1 MTNKIIKNDIVCWWS
16 GGVTSAVA
24 CWLAI
29 QLYGLDRVRIIF
41 IDTFN
46 EHPDTYRF
54 KRDCE
59 AWYGKEIETIT
70 GIGKQFKNIM
80 HVWFHF
86 ISLNV
91 ATGAI
96 CSTQL
101 KRLVREK
108 WEKENTYTH
117 QVFGFDCSEI
127 KRAISLKLN
136 HANAKPIYP
145 LMFHAYSKKD
155 CIEILKYEFIAI
167 PLMYYLGF
175 LNNNCF
181 GTGCVQGGVGYWQKM
196 YRDFRIKFLRMAVV
210 ERQLSKLAGYPV
222 TMLKDQSNEGK
233 KKKKGENLVFL
244 VYNPDYPNI
253 KCLAEMPECKVEP
266 LVDCNGF
273 CGTNDLQPRSKT
285 EKEINFQDNL

>member
-1 MTNKIIKNDIVCWWS
+1 MKKNDIICWWS

-24 CWLAI
+24 VWLAI
-29 QLYGLDRVRIIF
+29 QLYGIERVRIIF

-54 KRDCE
+54 KNDCE
-59 AWYGKEIETIT
+59 VWYGKEIETIT
-70 GIGKQFKNIM
+70 GIGDQFKNIM
-80 HVWFHF
+80 QVWFHF
-86 ISLNV
+86 LSLNV

-108 WEKENTYTH
+108 WEKENTFTH

-136 HANAKPIYP
+136 HSNAKPIYP

-155 CIEILKYEFIAI
+155 CIEILRYEFITI

-181 GTGCVQGGVGYWQKM
+181 GTGCVQGGIGYWQKM

-210 ERQLSKLAGYPV
+210 ERQLSKLSGQPV

-233 KKKKGENLVFL
+233 KKKKGNNLVFL
-244 VYNPDYPNI
+244 VYNPDYPHI
-253 KCLAEMPECKVEP
+253 KCLADMPDCKVEP

-273 CGTNDLQPRSKT
+273 CGTQDLEPRNTT
-285 EKEINFQDNL
+285 EKQINYA